1 MSKTNKNDRCMEIPE
16 ELVAMIPCMKCQE
29 NCQEEETITG
39 AELINDLAEM
49 AGLFKGISSLLAQ
62 TANYVGRVSDCLA
75 EAFADER
82 FSADE
87 NEEELDHDVLVIT
100 PNGEQLITDVR
111 QCMQDFPWF
120 KKVSV
125 FEPVPGRDDLFITC
139 DVNSIVTTDF
149 EKYLTGPAVIIRME
163 ENPEKEG
170 SITTEDAIYVMR
182 VLAERHGLLVSDSSG
197 KKIRA
202 ICIS

>member
-1 MSKTNKNDRCMEIPE
+1 MSKTNKNDGCMEIPE
-16 ELVAMIPCMKCQE
+16 GLVALFPCKECQGE
-29 NCQEEETITG
+29 PKEKEAKGVSEFADDIAETG
-39 AELINDLAEM
+39 VLLKE
-49 AGLFKGISSLLAQ
+49 FSSLLAAVAVHVENVADGLIE
-62 TANYVGRVSDCLA
+62 T
-75 EAFADER
+75 FADEC
-82 FSADE
+82 FSEDE
-87 NEEELDHDVLVIT
+87 DEEALDHDVLVIN
-100 PNGEQLITDVR
+100 PNGAQHITDVR

-139 DVNSIVTTDF
+139 DVNNIVTTEY

-182 VLAERHGLLVSDSSG
+182 ALAERHGLLVSDSSG

-202 ICIS
+202 MCIS

>member
-1 MSKTNKNDRCMEIPE
+1 MSKTNKNNGCFEIPE
-16 ELVAMIPCMKCQE
+16 GLVALFPCRECQGE
-29 NCQEEETITG
+29 SQKEDVVSEVADDI
-39 AELINDLAEM
+39 AEM
-49 AGLFKGISSLLAQ
+49 GVLLKEFSSLLAAVAVHVENVADGLIE
-62 TANYVGRVSDCLA
+62 T
-75 EAFADER
+75 FADEG
-82 FSADE
+82 FSEDE
-87 NEEELDHDVLVIT
+87 DEEALDHDVLVIN
-100 PNGEQLITDVR
+100 PNGEQHITDVR

-139 DVNSIVTTDF
+139 DVSSIVTTEF

-182 VLAERHGLLVSDSSG
+182 ALAERHGLLVSDSSG

>member
-1 MSKTNKNDRCMEIPE
+1 MSKTNKNNGCIEIPE
-16 ELVAMIPCMKCQE
+16 GLVALIPCRECQGE
-29 NCQEEETITG
+29 SQEEEPDVVSEFVDNI
-39 AELINDLAEM
+39 AEM
-49 AGLFKGISSLLAQ
+49 GVLLKGVSSLLAEVA
-62 TANYVGRVSDCLA
+62 TYVGNMSDCLV
-75 EAFADER
+75 EAFADEC
-82 FSADE
+82 FSEDE
-87 NEEELDHDVLVIT
+87 EALDHDVLVIT
-100 PNGEQLITDVR
+100 PNGEQHITDVR

-139 DVNSIVTTDF
+139 DVNNIVTTEF

-170 SITTEDAIYVMR
+170 SITSEDAIYVMR

>member
-1 MSKTNKNDRCMEIPE
+1 MSKTNKNNGCIEIPE
-16 ELVAMIPCMKCQE
+16 RLVDLFPCRECQGE
-29 NCQEEETITG
+29 SQEEDVVSEVADDI
-39 AELINDLAEM
+39 AEM
-49 AGLFKGISSLLAQ
+49 GVLLKEFSSLLA
-62 TANYVGRVSDCLA
+62 AVAVHVGNVADCLI
-75 EAFADER
+75 ETFADEC
-82 FSADE
+82 FSEDE
-87 NEEELDHDVLVIT
+87 DEEALDHDVLVIN
-100 PNGEQLITDVR
+100 PNGEQHITDVR

-139 DVNSIVTTDF
+139 DVSSIVTTGF

-182 VLAERHGLLVSDSSG
+182 ALAERHGLLVSDSSG
-197 KKIRA
+197 KKIRV